1 MSRQVSELEEIL
13 IELIAEH
20 QRLLKQLHAQQ
31 IAMSKKD
38 LGEMEVLAKSQ
49 EASRRRVMSLEAR
62 RRNVIVQVS
71 RAHNFRGEMKIQ
83 DVAGFY
89 PQRSDVLMKHREMLK
104 DLIEQVS
111 NRAKIAG
118 RLAGAIV
125 GHLNTMVRLVA
136 GAVEKAG
143 LYTKDGVP
151 SVSARVGV
159 MEAMG

>member
-1 MSRQVSELEEIL
+1 MSRQVSDLEEIL

-31 IAMSKKD
+31 IAMSKMD